1 MSFEPR
7 EFLRH
12 ILAETDYLIG
22 ASAGVTREQFEND
35 ETLQRAAVRSLEII
49 GEATK
54 RIPEDMRPEHR
65 DVEWRAMAGM
75 RDRLIHDSFGVDL
88 DIVWDVL
95 QQKIPELR
103 TQIQRI
109 LGAA

>member
-22 ASAGVTREQFEND
+22 ASAGVTREHFESD

-49 GEATK
+49 GEAAK
-54 RIPEDMRPEHR
+54 RIPE
-65 DVEWRAMAGM
+65 
-75 RDRLIHDSFGVDL
+75 
-88 DIVWDVL
+88 
-95 QQKIPELR
+95 KIPVLR
-103 TQIQRI
+103 TQIQQI
-109 LGAA
+109 LGTE